1 MNDLII
7 NTPSG
12 EGKVE
17 KLYVSDLGYLMLR
30 IQNRD
35 KTYTTYNMG
44 THDINDNFFTNSLNL
59 RKKGLSLLENKKH
72 EI

>member
-7 NTPSG
+7 KTPSG

-30 IQNRD
+30 INNLD
-35 KTYTTYNMG
+35 YTYTTYNLG
-44 THDINDNFFTNSLNL
+44 IFDINDNFLSKSLEQQEKNTNFV
-59 RKKGLSLLENKKH
+59 RK
-72 EI
+72 

>member
-7 NTPSG
+7 KTPSG

-30 IQNRD
+30 INNLD
-35 KTYTTYNMG
+35 HTYTTYNLG
-44 THDINDNFFTNSLNL
+44 IFDINDNFLSKSLEQQEKNTNFV
-59 RKKGLSLLENKKH
+59 RK
-72 EI
+72 